1 MFKQDIAEMEG
12 VFLVVFPLLFNIS
25 GIQRAI
31 LKLILSYIRGPWLL
45 TVAVSIVRR
54 PVNGKTANNEK
65 HSAILI

>member
-31 LKLILSYIRGPWLL
+31 LKLILSYIRAALVIDSRGFDP
-45 TVAVSIVRR
+45 
-54 PVNGKTANNEK
+54 
-65 HSAILI
+65 

>member
-31 LKLILSYIRGPWLL
+31 LKLILSYIRAALVIDSRGFDCSQ
-45 TVAVSIVRR
+45 TRKR
-54 PVNGKTANNEK
+54 ENRK
-65 HSAILI
+65 